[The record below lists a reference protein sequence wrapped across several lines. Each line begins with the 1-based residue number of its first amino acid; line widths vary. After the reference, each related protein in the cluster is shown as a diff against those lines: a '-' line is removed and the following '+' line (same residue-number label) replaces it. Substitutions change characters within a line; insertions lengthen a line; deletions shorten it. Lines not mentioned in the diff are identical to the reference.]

1 MQING
6 HLSST
11 KIVTRGVP
19 QGSILGPLL
28 FLLFINDLPSVLQSS
43 KCLLYAD
50 DTTILTSSSNPIAL
64 QNALNTD
71 LISIHQWCLNKQLL
85 RNATKT
91 FTAFY
96 SPQKTVTFPLSVVI
110 NHHTIPASDSTRF
123 LGVILDKH
131 LKFHAHAQYLLK
143 KVSFGIHVILKA
155 RPYFP
160 QHVILSLYYSY
171 IHSHLSYCLSSW
183 GNTYNT
189 HLDNLRRLQNQAV
202 RLMTF
207 SPYLC
212 RSIPPIR

>member
-1 MQING
+1 M
-6 HLSST
+6 T
-11 KIVTRGVP
+11 
-19 QGSILGPLL
+19 
-28 FLLFINDLPSVLQSS
+28 
-43 KCLLYAD
+43 
-50 DTTILTSSSNPIAL
+50 
-64 QNALNTD
+64 
-71 LISIHQWCLNKQLL
+71 
-85 RNATKT
+85 
-91 FTAFY
+91 FY
-96 SPQKTVTFPLSVVI
+96 SPQKTVTLPLSVVI
-110 NHHTIPASDSTRF
+110 NHQTIPASHSTRF

-143 KVSFGIHVILKA
+143 KVSIGIHVILKA

-212 RSIPPIR
+212 RSIPLYVDLNILPLNKLFTLKLAVIMFRLIHHDVRI